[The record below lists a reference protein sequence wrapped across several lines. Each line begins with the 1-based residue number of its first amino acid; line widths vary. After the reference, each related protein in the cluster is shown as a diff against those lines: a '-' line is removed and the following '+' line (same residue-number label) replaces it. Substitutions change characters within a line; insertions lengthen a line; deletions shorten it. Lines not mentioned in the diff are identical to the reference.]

1 MVLPRYYT
9 TQLQAGLGL
18 VEETRLLLSLY
29 ETGMEPQALL
39 AKSLDS
45 GLFPRVTARRLRNV
59 VIECFKPRYMREPGV
74 AEALKALADP
84 FSRAEFL
91 QLLLIHTA
99 RANLILFDFVTKLY
113 WPRYASGREG
123 LTPEDAKSF
132 VLAGV
137 REGRTQKPWAD
148 GTVRRVSNYVLSCCA
163 DYELLSRSAGGVH
176 RIQALRVQDRVAAYL
191 AYDLKFQGLA
201 DNQIVTHEDWLL
213 MGLQPNDVRDVLK
226 RLSLQGYLILQAA
239 GDVVHIGWTYK
250 TKEELIDVLA
260 RS

>member
-1 MVLPRYYT
+1 MAPPRYYT

-29 ETGMEPQALL
+29 ETGLEPQALL
-39 AKSLDS
+39 AKALDS

-59 VIECFKPRYMREPGV
+59 VIECFKPRYMQEPGV
-74 AEALKALADP
+74 ADALKALSDSR
-84 FSRAEFL
+84 SRAEFL

-123 LTPEDAKSF
+123 LTPEDAKTF

-137 REGRTQKPWAD
+137 REGKTQKPWAD

-163 DYELLSRSAGGVH
+163 DYDLLSRNVSGVH
-176 RIQALRVQDRVAAYL
+176 RIHALRVQDRVAAYL

-201 DNQIVTHEDWLL
+201 DNQIVIHEDWQLL
-213 MGLQPNDVRDVLK
+213 GLQPNDVRDVLK